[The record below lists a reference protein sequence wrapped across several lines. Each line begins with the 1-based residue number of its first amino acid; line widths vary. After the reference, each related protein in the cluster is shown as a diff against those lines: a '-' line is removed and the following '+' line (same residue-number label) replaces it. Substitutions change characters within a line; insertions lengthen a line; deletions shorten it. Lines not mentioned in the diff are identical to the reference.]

1 MKRNAVA
8 TMIKDILFAVI
19 AWGIAAFFINAL
31 WGSMGS
37 GAIGAKEAKG
47 VALFFA
53 GIPFGW
59 RWASK
64 IITAMTMK
72 GVFIKLSIAFF
83 LGWFAIFVVLIGD
96 VIFFVSY
103 LIKKNAKKKQ
113 TAARTV
119 RTSENTS
126 RRYAEGSR

>member
-31 WGSMGS
+31 WGSMGN
-37 GAIGAKEAKG
+37 GAMSAGDAKML
-47 VALFFA
+47 ALFFA
-53 GIPFGW
+53 SIPFGW

-96 VIFFVSY
+96 IIFLVSH
-103 LIKKNAKKKQ
+103 LAKKQ
-113 TAARTV
+113 STTRT
-119 RTSENTS
+119 RANT
-126 RRYAEGSR
+126 RRYAESNR

>member
-8 TMIKDILFAVI
+8 TMIKDILFATI

-37 GAIGAKEAKG
+37 GAMSAGDAKML
-47 VALFFA
+47 ALFFA

-96 VIFFVSY
+96 VIYFVSY
-103 LIKKNAKKKQ
+103 LAKKNAKKKQ
-113 TAARTV
+113 AAARAARTNANA
-119 RTSENTS
+119 TY
-126 RRYAEGSR
+126 RYAENVR

>member
-8 TMIKDILFAVI
+8 TMIKDIMFAAI

-31 WGSMGS
+31 WGSMGN
-37 GAIGAKEAKG
+37 GAMSAGDAKWL
-47 VALFFA
+47 ALFFA

-96 VIFFVSY
+96 IFFLVSHFAKMNAH
-103 LIKKNAKKKQ
+103 KKTGTRTNA
-113 TAARTV
+113 
-119 RTSENTS
+119 S
-126 RRYAEGSR
+126 RRIPECQR